1 MPRSVFA
8 CLECLERCR
17 KPFYNLEEACFT
29 LFKSAKCLKESLFSI
44 EGFFQGISERR
55 EPFCELSSVLHIIQF
70 FLWIK
75 QCEFYRNINTLFY
88 IVLYMHQTLLY
99 VILNTLYIRRFSAI
113 TGLKCQDFYPYRTVF
128 CTYPIQIMFES
139 LQTNSKLVRIFVINS
154 HLIKV
159 DPFSK
164 ELSLA
169 LKNNCLLVLYFANSS
184 WNS

>member
-55 EPFCELSSVLHIIQF
+55 EPFCELSSVLHKIQF

-75 QCEFYRNINTLFY
+75 QCEFYRNLYTLFY

-99 VILNTLYIRRFSAI
+99 VINKIHYISDAFRPYQASNAKIFIHIERYSAHI
-113 TGLKCQDFYPYRTVF
+113 QYR
-128 CTYPIQIMFES
+128 
-139 LQTNSKLVRIFVINS
+139 
-154 HLIKV
+154 
-159 DPFSK
+159 
-164 ELSLA
+164 
-169 LKNNCLLVLYFANSS
+169 
-184 WNS
+184 